1 MVKFSK
7 GGTAEEA
14 STSSGN
20 ISLHGVFI
28 DAAQVRT
35 SSGSVDVKLL
45 PGSAVQLDVKS
56 SSGSVVPQGGL
67 FLTGGAT
74 QRTGLTGA
82 IGSPADGAILSVQTS
97 SGNVTIGQ

>member
-1 MVKFSK
+1 
-7 GGTAEEA
+7 
-14 STSSGN
+14 
-20 ISLHGVFI
+20 
-28 DAAQVRT
+28 
-35 SSGSVDVKLL
+35 L

-82 IGSPADGAILSVQTS
+82 IGSPADGAVLSVQTS
-97 SGNVTIGQ
+97 SGNVTVGQ